1 MRVSLVMTCRGMGGL
16 QQSLVPYALALKSRG
31 HAVQI
36 VARRGADVLE
46 VVLQRGLEAD
56 TCLLGGGWRLLW
68 RLQTRELRRKLLEFA
83 PDIVVGF
90 AQKGF
95 FEAARAMRGLDVPVV
110 TRVGT
115 MQPKRQG
122 RFVKADGWLATTDE
136 MQRSLTGLGFPAER
150 VFVVPNFLADPV
162 APETGAD
169 HADQAGV
176 PLIGSM
182 ARFVRRKGLHV
193 LIEAVALL
201 KHRGVRIRCDIAGG
215 GRVRAEL
222 ARQIE
227 ALDAGDSIRLV
238 GWLANDRKTEFL
250 AGLELFVC
258 PSLDEPFGFV
268 YLEAMRMGKPVI
280 TAPTVGARHIFADGD
295 GAVFVPFSDP
305 KALADAIEELLSDAP
320 RRAALGARAAEIY
333 RERFSLDAGARNLG
347 DALVALRAVGRR

>member
-1 MRVSLVMTCRGMGGL
+1 MRVSLVMTCRKMGGL

-31 HAVQI
+31 HTVQI
-36 VARRGADVLE
+36 VARRGADILDE
-46 VVLQRGLEAD
+46 VRRRGLEDD

-169 HADQAGV
+169 RADQAGV
-176 PLIGSM
+176 PLIGTM

-215 GRVRAEL
+215 GRCARRAGAADRG
-222 ARQIE
+222 ARCR
-227 ALDAGDSIRLV
+227 ATVVRLV
-238 GWLANDRKTEFL
+238 GWLAGDRKRRPF
-250 AGLELFVC
+250 C
-258 PSLDEPFGFV
+258 PISLCSS
-268 YLEAMRMGKPVI
+268 
-280 TAPTVGARHIFADGD
+280 
-295 GAVFVPFSDP
+295 VPPWTS
-305 KALADAIEELLSDAP
+305 LSASSIWKRCASAKRSSPP
-320 RRAALGARAAEIY
+320 RRSEQCTYSPAGTTRPLSPWETLLRWRTPSRRWSNSSRDGRRWAPGRRKFTANGSAWAQARAPWG
-333 RERFSLDAGARNLG
+333 ER
-347 DALVALRAVGRR
+347 

>member
-1 MRVSLVMTCRGMGGL
+1 MRVSLVMTCRSMGGL

-31 HAVQI
+31 HTVQI
-36 VARRGADVLE
+36 VARRGADILVE
-46 VVLQRGLEAD
+46 VRQRGLADD

-68 RLQTRELRRKLLEFA
+68 RLQTRELRRTLLEFA

-115 MQPKRQG
+115 MQARRQS
-122 RFVKADGWLATTDE
+122 RFGGADGWLATTDE
-136 MQRSLTGLGFPAER
+136 MKQSLTGLGFPAQR

-162 APETGAD
+162 APGSGAD
-169 HADQAGV
+169 HADV

-201 KHRGVRIRCDIAGG
+201 KRRGVRVRCDIAGG

-227 ALDAGDSIRLV
+227 TLDAGDCIRLV
-238 GWLANDRKTEFL
+238 GWLASEGKTEFL

-280 TAPTVGARHIFADGD
+280 TAPTVGARHIFPGRE

-305 KALADAIEELLSDAP
+305 VALADAIAALLGDAP

-333 RERFSLDAGARNLG
+333 RERFSLEAGAGNLG
-347 DALVALRAVGRR
+347 DALVALQAAGRR

>member
-1 MRVSLVMTCRGMGGL
+1 MRVSLVMTSKGMGGL
-16 QQSLVPYALALKSRG
+16 QQSLVPYALALKTRG

-36 VARRGADVLE
+36 VSRRGADILGE
-46 VVLQRGLEAD
+46 VLQRGLEDD
-56 TCLLGGGWRLLW
+56 TCLLAGGWRLLW
-68 RLQTRELRRKLLEFA
+68 RLRTRELRRTLLEFG

-90 AQKGF
+90 AQKGL

-115 MQPKRQG
+115 MQAKRQG
-122 RFVKADGWLATTDE
+122 RFGQADGWLATTDE
-136 MQRSLTGLGFPAER
+136 MKQALTGLGFPAER

-162 APETGAD
+162 APESGAD
-169 HADQAGV
+169 HVGV

-182 ARFVRRKGLHV
+182 ARFVPRKGFDV

-201 KHRGVRIRCDIAGG
+201 EHRGVRIRCDIAGA
-215 GRVRAEL
+215 GRVRAAL

-227 ALDAGDSIRLV
+227 TLDAGDSIRLV
-238 GWLANDRKTEFL
+238 GWLANERKTEFL

-280 TAPTVGARHIFADGD
+280 TTPTVGARHIFRDGD

-305 KALADAIEELLSDAP
+305 TALADAIEALIGDAP

-333 RERFSLDAGARNLG
+333 WERFSLDAGARNLG
-347 DALVALRAVGRR
+347 DALVALQAAGRR